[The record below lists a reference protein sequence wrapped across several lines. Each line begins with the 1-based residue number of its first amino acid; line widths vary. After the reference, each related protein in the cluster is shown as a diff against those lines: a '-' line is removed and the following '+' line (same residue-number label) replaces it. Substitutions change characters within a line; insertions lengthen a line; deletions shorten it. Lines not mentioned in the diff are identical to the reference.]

1 MRARV
6 RARVRAGVRA
16 RLRVVLADEDARVGL
31 HLVAAGVVEGCL
43 ARARLRVRAIGRIA
57 GRRVHVYIGLGLG
70 LLGVSVVC
78 MMR

>member
-43 ARARLRVRAIGRIA
+43 ARARLRVRAIGRI
-57 GRRVHVYIGLGLG
+57 GRRVHVYRVRVWVAWG
-70 LLGVSVVC
+70 
-78 MMR
+78 